1 MNLEKN
7 LQNMLARNEK
17 IPNAELSNEMS
28 MLLDSVHNQKV
39 KEQEGIYKRD
49 EKIKQLP
56 LSSLET
62 KQQAARTQ
70 KLEMKFNS
78 NNKLDGMTIAET
90 SQLLG
95 RVNKKLGNIESMKRR
110 ESLDKVENLQQDEN
124 NKRFKDQRRSYGLEF
139 IDIRKEIIT
148 ELKQIGQKL
157 NLSSGK
163 IGKRKKDRDRSN
175 NRDEKGKTEI
185 MDTSTLLNLRASKSQ
200 RQALGKT

>member
-28 MLLDSVHNQKV
+28 MLLDSVHNQRA

-49 EKIKQLP
+49 DKIKQLP

-95 RVNKKLGNIESMKRR
+95 RVNKKLGNI
-110 ESLDKVENLQQDEN
+110 
-124 NKRFKDQRRSYGLEF
+124 
-139 IDIRKEIIT
+139 
-148 ELKQIGQKL
+148 
-157 NLSSGK
+157 
-163 IGKRKKDRDRSN
+163 
-175 NRDEKGKTEI
+175 
-185 MDTSTLLNLRASKSQ
+185 
-200 RQALGKT
+200 

>member
-1 MNLEKN
+1 
-7 LQNMLARNEK
+7 
-17 IPNAELSNEMS
+17 
-28 MLLDSVHNQKV
+28 MLLDSVHNQKA

-49 EKIKQLP
+49 DKIKQLP

-95 RVNKKLGNIESMKRR
+95 RVNKKFGNIESMKRR
-110 ESLDKVENLQQDEN
+110 ESLDKAENLQQDEN

-200 RQALGKT
+200 RQALVKT